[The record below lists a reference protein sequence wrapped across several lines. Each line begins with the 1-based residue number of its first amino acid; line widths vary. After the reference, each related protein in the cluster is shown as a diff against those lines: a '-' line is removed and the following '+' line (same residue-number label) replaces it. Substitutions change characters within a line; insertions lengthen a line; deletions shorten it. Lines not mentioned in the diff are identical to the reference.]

1 MINFLSFKIQFSLFF
16 YRRQCAWLLFMAHNS
31 REICPFGI
39 QVTNNFVVLHFTSR
53 NETFSSDAFSK
64 KKLSY
69 HISRNSIICKSSFSR
84 LFQCSIVTQKTIQT
98 KEFLTKKR
106 MKRVGSIKQAL
117 KPSLKQSSSSHN
129 HSSSSDVTNNNEST
143 KMQSGVSI
151 LGNSAANVSNG
162 SGHHSK
168 PDFHLPKSIS
178 SFLKKGSN
186 TLTRKKDKANQV
198 SSF

>member
-1 MINFLSFKIQFSLFF
+1 
-16 YRRQCAWLLFMAHNS
+16 MAHNS

-39 QVTNNFVVLHFTSR
+39 QVTNNFVVLHFTSH
-53 NETFSSDAFSK
+53 NETFSSDAFS

-98 KEFLTKKR
+98 KEFSTK

-117 KPSLKQSSSSHN
+117 KPSLKSSSSHN
-129 HSSSSDVTNNNEST
+129 HSSSSSDATNNNEST

-151 LGNSAANVSNG
+151 LGNAAANVSNG

>member
-1 MINFLSFKIQFSLFF
+1 
-16 YRRQCAWLLFMAHNS
+16 
-31 REICPFGI
+31 
-39 QVTNNFVVLHFTSR
+39 
-53 NETFSSDAFSK
+53 
-64 KKLSY
+64 
-69 HISRNSIICKSSFSR
+69 
-84 LFQCSIVTQKTIQT
+84 
-98 KEFLTKKR
+98 

-117 KPSLKQSSSSHN
+117 KPSLKSSSSHN
-129 HSSSSDVTNNNEST
+129 HSSSSSDATNNNEST

-151 LGNSAANVSNG
+151 LGNAAANVSNG

-198 SSF
+198 SSFWD

>member
-1 MINFLSFKIQFSLFF
+1 MLVF
-16 YRRQCAWLLFMAHNS
+16 Y
-31 REICPFGI
+31 
-39 QVTNNFVVLHFTSR
+39 
-53 NETFSSDAFSK
+53 
-64 KKLSY
+64 
-69 HISRNSIICKSSFSR
+69 FSR
-84 LFQCSIVTQKTIQT
+84 LLNQCSIVTQKTIQT
-98 KEFLTKKR
+98 KEFLTK

-117 KPSLKQSSSSHN
+117 KPSLKSSSSHN
-129 HSSSSDVTNNNEST
+129 HSSSSSDATNNNEST

-151 LGNSAANVSNG
+151 LGNAAANVSNG